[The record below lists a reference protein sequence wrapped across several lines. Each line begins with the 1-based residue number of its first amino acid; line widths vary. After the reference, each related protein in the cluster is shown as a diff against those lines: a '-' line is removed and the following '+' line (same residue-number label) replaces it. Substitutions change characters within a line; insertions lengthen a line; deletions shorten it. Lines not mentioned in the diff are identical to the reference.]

1 MEGGGWGIDY
11 TSRWLVWSLQA
22 EFRCRN
28 TFPISDASSQPAFE
42 LTPSNMMCNILY
54 YLYIKPFSLQA
65 TFNNT
70 TTNQPET

>member
-1 MEGGGWGIDY
+1 MGGGVEALITQAGG
-11 TSRWLVWSLQA
+11 WSTLQA